1 METLVNDH
9 CEGCP
14 FASKCT
20 KSKDGIRRIQRCV
33 QLNEWKK
40 EVRDNLNTEFGKAAM
55 TLRQVFSEGI
65 FGDKKYNWN
74 YDKMRR
80 VGESGVKTEIYMY
93 ALGKNMRR
101 FHLLYWNR
109 VRANRINGPKVTE
122 LMGFLHQNNRTQA

>member
-1 METLVNDH
+1 
-9 CEGCP
+9 
-14 FASKCT
+14 
-20 KSKDGIRRIQRCV
+20 
-33 QLNEWKK
+33 
-40 EVRDNLNTEFGKAAM
+40 M

-109 VRANRINGPKVTE
+109 VRANRINSPKVTE